1 MATVNLSQFNKE
13 ELANVDN
20 FRFGIVVS
28 EWNKDI
34 TANLLEGVLS
44 TFIDLKIRKQ
54 NISIV
59 KVPGSFELIY
69 ATHKLCKSNVF
80 DAVISIGNIIRGET
94 SHFDYICSAVAQ
106 GIKDINIL
114 TQTPAIFCVLTDE
127 NKQQSIDRSGGKYG
141 NKGVE
146 AAVTA
151 IKMAQLKQEKI

>member
-54 NISIV
+54 NISII

>member
-54 NISIV
+54 NISII

-106 GIKDINIL
+106 GLKDINIL

-127 NKQQSIDRSGGKYG
+127 NKQHSIDRSGGKYG

>member
-106 GIKDINIL
+106 GLKDINIL

-127 NKQQSIDRSGGKYG
+127 NKQHSIDRSGGKYG

>member
-127 NKQQSIDRSGGKYG
+127 NKQHSIDRSGGKYG